1 MYPLYFFICLLF
13 SVGMLV
19 GLVLLAI
26 FPLELPIVAKT
37 VKQTPPVVRHRKA
50 RSPTRHA
57 TPINYWDPPWT
68 DDDDDL

>member
-1 MYPLYFFICLLF
+1 MYPLYFCICLLF

-26 FPLELPIVAKT
+26 FPISLPVVAKT
-37 VKQTPPVVRHRKA
+37 TKQTQPLVRHRKA
-50 RSPTRHA
+50 RSPTHH
-57 TPINYWDPPWT
+57 TTINYWDPPWA